1 MFAIQLRV
9 WFHQLTNL
17 CICLPGAGKVVGEI
31 AKESNVLTPNVFE
44 FALFSEDEDNTKST

>member
-1 MFAIQLRV
+1 MYLSSR
-9 WFHQLTNL
+9 N
-17 CICLPGAGKVVGEI
+17 AGKVVGEI